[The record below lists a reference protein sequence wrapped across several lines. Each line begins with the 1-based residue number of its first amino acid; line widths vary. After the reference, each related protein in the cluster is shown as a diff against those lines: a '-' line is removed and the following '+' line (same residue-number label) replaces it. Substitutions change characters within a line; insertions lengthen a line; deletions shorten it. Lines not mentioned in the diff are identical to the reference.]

1 MENASFTQ
9 AMAIEIL
16 SDSVSSTRFEQ
27 FCIELFSEYEGIDYV
42 PTSVSW
48 DLGRDGRTMKLGRDD
63 DMPFIACSLRSDVP
77 AKVMEDIER
86 LLQTGP
92 VKRLRF
98 CSSQELTEHAREAI
112 KQSLKSKCPSLE
124 DLAIDGTLQI
134 TALLLR
140 DDRYVRLFER
150 FYTTELESIRT
161 ALDTPIE
168 GGESVRI
175 TGMRIA
181 LTTQLSRSG
190 DALRAD
196 VIRNLI
202 LTALSDRKPKT
213 TMAISKHVSEQLH
226 LGRNVDEHYIE
237 PSIQQLLEE
246 YLIVP
251 QDGGYLITQEGV
263 ALFVKWTSKG
273 AKNLLEGQKM
283 VRDAIK
289 GLTGRELS
297 DPDFGSVWKVL
308 QDELADLFYQNGM
321 QIIEAIASITE
332 GEAEIRDFN
341 TLADSI
347 NRLGKKI
354 ERVLLGGAIAQEIGQ
369 AIIDMFHDKALP
381 TFEWF
386 TDLCACYVTICSLG
400 LDPAAQQAIL
410 ARLRNIDLIL
420 DTDIVLSYLSEG
432 ENDHEAIETIVKG
445 WRRIGGQIYV
455 TLPVLEEVSHHAAI
469 SQNDFNEAFHQMH
482 TYSEE
487 DARRLLTNAFT
498 RGFWAVVKRKNQR
511 FSAKGWR
518 EYINNFLG
526 QSAADYERVTEV
538 LKESNIRVLTNTGI
552 DYSLAREIAKQI
564 QDARR
569 RNGSDK
575 VLTKEMLDKNERDSY
590 LLALLIKHRAE
601 RKEAGGLAV
610 IVSSSFWLG
619 AICRNRKEFNGQV
632 EAVMPLGA
640 IAYLLAMAPGVQ
652 MSIQSLKGVLFN
664 PGLAERLTPLQRT
677 ALRVIH
683 DSTEYSMP
691 FSRRPALQ
699 REMYSRMSEIAA
711 DRGQPVEELLEQAEH
726 KSREQEDL
734 LKDVIYKAIDA
745 VAYSESEKKIQS
757 LITEIDKLKEENKKL
772 RKGK

>member
-1 MENASFTQ
+1 
-9 AMAIEIL
+9 
-16 SDSVSSTRFEQ
+16 
-27 FCIELFSEYEGIDYV
+27 
-42 PTSVSW
+42 
-48 DLGRDGRTMKLGRDD
+48 
-63 DMPFIACSLRSDVP
+63 
-77 AKVMEDIER
+77 
-86 LLQTGP
+86 
-92 VKRLRF
+92 
-98 CSSQELTEHAREAI
+98 
-112 KQSLKSKCPSLE
+112 
-124 DLAIDGTLQI
+124 
-134 TALLLR
+134 
-140 DDRYVRLFER
+140 
-150 FYTTELESIRT
+150 
-161 ALDTPIE
+161 
-168 GGESVRI
+168 
-175 TGMRIA
+175 
-181 LTTQLSRSG
+181 
-190 DALRAD
+190 
-196 VIRNLI
+196 
-202 LTALSDRKPKT
+202 
-213 TMAISKHVSEQLH
+213 
-226 LGRNVDEHYIE
+226 
-237 PSIQQLLEE
+237 
-246 YLIVP
+246 
-251 QDGGYLITQEGV
+251 
-263 ALFVKWTSKG
+263 
-273 AKNLLEGQKM
+273 
-283 VRDAIK
+283 
-289 GLTGRELS
+289 
-297 DPDFGSVWKVL
+297 
-308 QDELADLFYQNGM
+308 
-321 QIIEAIASITE
+321 
-332 GEAEIRDFN
+332 
-341 TLADSI
+341 
-347 NRLGKKI
+347 
-354 ERVLLGGAIAQEIGQ
+354 
-369 AIIDMFHDKALP
+369 
-381 TFEWF
+381 
-386 TDLCACYVTICSLG
+386 
-400 LDPAAQQAIL
+400 
-410 ARLRNIDLIL
+410 
-420 DTDIVLSYLSEG
+420 
-432 ENDHEAIETIVKG
+432 
-445 WRRIGGQIYV
+445 
-455 TLPVLEEVSHHAAI
+455 
-469 SQNDFNEAFHQMH
+469 
-482 TYSEE
+482 
-487 DARRLLTNAFT
+487 
-498 RGFWAVVKRKNQR
+498 VVKRKNQR

-619 AICRNRKEFNGQV
+619 AISRNRKEFNGQV